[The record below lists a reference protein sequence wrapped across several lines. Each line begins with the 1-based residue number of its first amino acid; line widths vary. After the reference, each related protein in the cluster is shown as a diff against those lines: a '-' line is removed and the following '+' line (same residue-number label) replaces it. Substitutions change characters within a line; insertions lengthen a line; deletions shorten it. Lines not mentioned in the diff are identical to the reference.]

1 VQSTPAGIDCPRACT
16 ATFPGVARQADGT
29 EVAVAGGVVKVPVGD
44 DGVGEDVAAEED
56 LPVDFERAGLIERE
70 RLAGVGSRPMPSL
83 SVAVAGVSQWT

>member
-1 VQSTPAGIDCPRACT
+1 M
-16 ATFPGVARQADGT
+16 

-70 RLAGVGSRPMPSL
+70 RLAGVGSRPTPPSL